1 MGTEMNKLSLLLA
14 MLIPL
19 SAGAADNDLIA
30 FAKHAVRQNL
40 KSGNLAFKDVFVNE
54 IYHIE
59 NGRRVHRGNT
69 MCGKVDGRWFQV
81 VKYEYGPTVEVSFG
95 LDDNGRLPCYKD
107 VELENP
113 LENDTNTKAARDQE
127 WREQS
132 LRNIQAAETELA
144 ERLAQERKENA
155 AIDR

>member
-1 MGTEMNKLSLLLA
+1 MS
-14 MLIPL
+14 
-19 SAGAADNDLIA
+19 
-30 FAKHAVRQNL
+30 
-40 KSGNLAFKDVFVNE
+40 E

-59 NGRRVHRGNT
+59 KGRRVHRGNT
-69 MCGKVDGRWFQV
+69 MCGKVDGQWFQV

-95 LDDNGRLPCYKD
+95 LDDNGRLPCYQD

-113 LENDTNTKAARDQE
+113 LEKGTNTKAAREQE

-155 AIDR
+155 EIGR

>member
-1 MGTEMNKLSLLLA
+1 MNELSLLLA

-19 SAGAADNDLIA
+19 SAGGADDDLIA
-30 FAKHAVRQNL
+30 FAKYAVRQNL
-40 KSGNLAFKDVFVNE
+40 KSGNLAFKDIFVSE
-54 IYHIE
+54 IYHMQ